1 MTVTEFVGVSKDND
15 RGITSPG
22 GLYEF
27 QTEEGFPIYLHDT
40 DFTRLTYEP
49 APPTTLAMEFV
60 YDPQWTPSELAKTP
74 VVVFRFEDVRIVEW
88 SEDQAGRD
96 LLTTHADAP
105 PGQVSLFDW
114 DGTDLFTLDTF
125 VARLVFHARR
135 VEVIVRGRTEPLTA
149 P

>member
-1 MTVTEFVGVSKDND
+1 MSVTEFVGVTKDKD

-27 QTEEGFPIYLHDT
+27 RTEEDFHIYLHDT
-40 DFTRLTYEP
+40 DFTLLTYEP
-49 APPTTLAMEFV
+49 ARPTTLVLEFV
-60 YDPQWTPSELAKTP
+60 YDPQGTPPELAKTP

-88 SEDQAGRD
+88 SEDQEGRD
-96 LLTTHADAP
+96 LLTTDADAP

-125 VARLVFHARR
+125 IVRLVFQAQRAEVSVHAR
-135 VEVIVRGRTEPLTA
+135 
-149 P
+149 